1 MSTDGAMIKGDQS
14 IQHRASDASDDDER
28 IEEVGTGQSDEE

>member
-14 IQHRASDASDDDER
+14 IQHRASDSNDDVER
-28 IEEVGTGQSDEE
+28 IDGVGTGQSDEE